1 MDEGKMKVL
10 VVGSG
15 GREHALAWKI
25 SQSRRVE
32 KVFAAPGN
40 DGFGDVAESVS
51 IKSEDFPRLADFVDK
66 YKIDYTVVGPELP
79 LTLGIVDKF
88 EEWGFKI
95 FGPSKRAAEI
105 EGSKVFAKE
114 FIKKLQIP
122 TGDFKTFTDRN
133 KAIKYLRDRGA
144 PIVIKVSGLAAGK
157 GVTVAKDIDTAIQ
170 AVDHIMVEQIFG
182 KAGSEIVIEEYL
194 EGEEVTILAFTDGKT
209 VLPLLPSQDHKPL
222 LDEDQGPNTGG
233 MGAYAPAP
241 IVNDEMLTKIEEEI
255 LKPVVMGLAD
265 EGRAYKG
272 VLYAGLIMT
281 LDGPKVMEFNCR
293 FGDPEAQVI
302 LPLLDVD
309 LMDVITAI
317 SEGRLE
323 HIELNESKRAA
334 ACVVLASKGY
344 PGNYDKGIL
353 IEGLE
358 DVSKLEDVI
367 LFHAGTRSED
377 QKYFTNGG
385 RVLGVTGMGDGLE
398 EAIQT
403 AYSTVDMIQFE
414 GMYYRKDIGAKGLV
428 ALK

>member
-15 GREHALAWKI
+15 GREHAVAWKI
-25 SQSRRVE
+25 SQSTRVE

-40 DGFGDVAESVS
+40 DGFGDIAESVS

-66 YKIDYTVVGPELP
+66 YKIDFTVVGPELP

-95 FGPSKRAAEI
+95 FGPSKGAAEI
-105 EGSKVFAKE
+105 EGSKAFAKE
-114 FIKKLQIP
+114 FMKKHHIP
-122 TGDFKTFTDRN
+122 TGDYKIFTDRN

-144 PIVIKVSGLAAGK
+144 PVVIKASGLAAGK
-157 GVTVAKDIDTAIQ
+157 GVTVAKDIETAFQ

-182 KAGSEIVIEEYL
+182 KAGTEIVIEEYL

-222 LDEDQGPNTGG
+222 LDGDHGPNTGG

-241 IVNDEMLTKIEEEI
+241 IVGEEMLSRIEGEI

-265 EGRAYKG
+265 EGRSYKG

-281 LDGPKVMEFNCR
+281 GDGPKVIEFNCR
-293 FGDPEAQVI
+293 FGDPEAQAI
-302 LPLLDVD
+302 LPLLNID
-309 LMDVITAI
+309 LMDVITAV

-323 HIELNESKRAA
+323 HIELNESNRAA

-344 PGNYDKGIL
+344 PGSYDKGIV

-377 QKYFTNGG
+377 QKYLTNGG
-385 RVLGVTGMGDGLE
+385 RVLGVTGLGDGLE

-403 AYSTVDMIQFE
+403 AYSAVEKIQFE
-414 GMYYRKDIGAKGLV
+414 GMYYRKDIGAKGLSNV
-428 ALK
+428 G